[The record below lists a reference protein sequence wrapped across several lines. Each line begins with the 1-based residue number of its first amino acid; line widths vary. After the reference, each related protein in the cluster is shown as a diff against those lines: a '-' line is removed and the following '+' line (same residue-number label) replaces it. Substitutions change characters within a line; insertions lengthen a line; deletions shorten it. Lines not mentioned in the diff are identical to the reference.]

1 MIALII
7 AAAVVAEILLI
18 IFLPVIGWAI
28 LALLALAVLVVLFIP
43 LGVHATYIGE
53 KLSVA
58 AKVSRFEI
66 KLYPKEGQK
75 KEKSK
80 NTKDAKPPSS
90 SAAEGAEKKNRK
102 LLFNFEELLELVKK
116 ALRSLRFFGRMTVHK
131 FMLHYIA
138 AGSDPYKTAMTYNYV
153 NAALSGL
160 APVCAQSFK
169 VKNDVDVFAG
179 EAEQFDDITMLCLT
193 WRGSQEMGAKA

>member
-18 IFLPVIGWAI
+18 IFLPVIGWSI
-28 LALLALAVLVVLFIP
+28 LALLALVILVVLFIP
-43 LGVHATYIGE
+43 LGVHAAYIGE

-80 NTKDAKPPSS
+80 KTKEVKPPSA
-90 SAAEGAEKKNRK
+90 SAAGGAEKKNRK
-102 LLFNFEELLELVKK
+102 LPFNFEELLELVKK
-116 ALRSLRFFGRMTVHK
+116 ALKSLRFFGRMTVHK
-131 FMLHYIA
+131 FMLH
-138 AGSDPYKTAMTYNYV
+138 
-153 NAALSGL
+153 
-160 APVCAQSFK
+160 
-169 VKNDVDVFAG
+169 
-179 EAEQFDDITMLCLT
+179 
-193 WRGSQEMGAKA
+193 